1 MKKIFIASL
10 LTLLFAGQSV
20 SDEETT
26 AITVE
31 KLNANMQSL
40 GGKQVKISGEVVKI
54 NEAIMRR
61 NFIHIN
67 DGTGKVIV
75 TSPTDTA
82 KVGDK
87 VSAVGT
93 VELNIDFGMGYK
105 YDMLVQQATITK
117 Q

>member
-1 MKKIFIASL
+1 MKMIFITSL
-10 LTLLFAGQSV
+10 LILMFTAQSV
-20 SDEETT
+20 WAETT
-26 AITVE
+26 DVTVE
-31 KLNANMQSL
+31 KLNTTKQSL
-40 GGKQVKISGEVVKI
+40 QGEQVKISGEVVKV
-54 NEAIMRR
+54 NEAIMKR
-61 NFIHIN
+61 NFIHIH

-75 TSPTDTA
+75 TSPTDSA

-93 VELNIDFGMGYK
+93 VELDIDFGMGYK

>member
-1 MKKIFIASL
+1 MKRIFITPL
-10 LTLLFAGQSV
+10 LTLLIISQSV
-20 SDEETT
+20 SAEAD
-26 AITVE
+26 AITAE
-31 KLNANMQSL
+31 KLNATMQSL
-40 GGKQVKISGEVVKI
+40 GGKQVKITGEVVKV
-54 NEAIMRR
+54 NEAIMHR

-75 TSPTDTA
+75 TSPTDSA

-87 VSAVGT
+87 VTAVGT

-105 YDMLVQQATITK
+105 YDMLVQQATVTK